1 MAWSGRA
8 LHDARLPHLLAQ
20 GRGAPARL
28 LPGLQR
34 LAGGVLQLR
43 AQTHG
48 GAGHDL
54 TVRPQGRRAGARP
67 LRQGRPEGRDDLVL
81 AADRSA
87 LQLGSLRSLLGRG
100 PGAARTHQPARHHR
114 NGAGEP
120 VGIQRALHAGYG
132 PVPRGRALL
141 QRAHLLRRPR
151 SLPEPADR
159 VGREQLRLASLLSAA
174 DGPRLRARA
183 LRRRVHP
190 EAEAQRVLPAPDVL
204 HLHRRLRRRRQPPL
218 HRGRQAHVV
227 VRLPA
232 PGLVV
237 APFTAGRGSRL
248 QGRQSGRPLQDH
260 PRQRRQALWVRALGS
275 SGLADALLEVRDL
288 RTYIY
293 TRRGIV
299 KAVDGA
305 TFSVRRGETL
315 GIVGESGSGKSM
327 TCLSILRL
335 VPEPGGRIVG
345 GEGVFDGGDL
355 LAKSPDEMRRLRGA
369 QIAMILQDPMASLN
383 PAMTVGEQIAETLS
397 LHRGLRGRALDER
410 VIELLRQVRIS
421 DPERRVHAYPHQM
434 SGGIRQ
440 RVAGAIAISCRPS
453 LLIADE
459 PTTSLDV
466 TIQAQYLRLLKEIQ
480 RETNLALVFVTH
492 DLGIVA
498 KLCDRVAVMYAGR
511 IVETGTTRDIFNRPR
526 HPYTIGLLSCLPTLR
541 RGRGPLTAI
550 EGQPPD
556 LAHVPSG
563 CSFTPRC
570 PMAEPRCGEKRPSL
584 EAIEPDHL
592 VACFRASDMATAG
605 RRVTSIAT
613 APAPALLDTR
623 GTGDVVL
630 EARQLTKHFPLARGT
645 IFSRTFGTVKAV
657 DGVDFVL
664 RRGETLGLVGE
675 SGCGKTTTAR
685 LVLSLERPT
694 AGGVFFRGRDIH
706 SLARPERGGYRR
718 AVQAVFQDPY
728 SSLNPR
734 LTIRTTVSEPLVQTE
749 PDLSRTEIDARVA
762 ESLTR
767 VGLRPRIAAD
777 YPHELSGGQRQ
788 RVAIARALTTNP
800 ECILLDEA
808 VSALD
813 VSIRAQVMN
822 LLREI
827 QDRLGV
833 SDLFIAHDLAVVKY
847 VS

>member
-1 MAWSGRA
+1 MA
-8 LHDARLPHLLAQ
+8 DP
-20 GRGAPARL
+20 
-28 LPGLQR
+28 
-34 LAGGVLQLR
+34 
-43 AQTHG
+43 
-48 GAGHDL
+48 
-54 TVRPQGRRAGARP
+54 
-67 LRQGRPEGRDDLVL
+67 
-81 AADRSA
+81 
-87 LQLGSLRSLLGRG
+87 
-100 PGAARTHQPARHHR
+100 
-114 NGAGEP
+114 
-120 VGIQRALHAGYG
+120 
-132 PVPRGRALL
+132 
-141 QRAHLLRRPR
+141 LLR
-151 SLPEPADR
+151 
-159 VGREQLRLASLLSAA
+159 
-174 DGPRLRARA
+174 
-183 LRRRVHP
+183 
-190 EAEAQRVLPAPDVL
+190 
-204 HLHRRLRRRRQPPL
+204 
-218 HRGRQAHVV
+218 
-227 VRLPA
+227 
-232 PGLVV
+232 
-237 APFTAGRGSRL
+237 
-248 QGRQSGRPLQDH
+248 
-260 PRQRRQALWVRALGS
+260 
-275 SGLADALLEVRDL
+275 VRDL

-293 TRRGIV
+293 TRRGVV

-345 GEGVFDGGDL
+345 GEIFFDGENL
-355 LAKSPDEMRRLRGA
+355 LDKSPEEMRRLRGSR
-369 QIAMILQDPMASLN
+369 IAMILQDPMASLN

-410 VIELLRQVRIS
+410 VVELLRQVRIS

-440 RVAGAIAISCRPS
+440 RVAGAIAISCQPS

-466 TIQAQYLRLLKEIQ
+466 TIQSQYLRLLKEIQ

-511 IVETGTTRDIFNRPR
+511 IVELGRTRDIFNHPR
-526 HPYTIGLLSCLPTLR
+526 HPYAVGLLNCLPTLR
-541 RGRGPLTAI
+541 RGREPLTAI

-556 LAHVPSG
+556 LANVPTG

-570 PMAEPRCGEKRPSL
+570 PMAEPRCGENRPPL
-584 EAIEPDHL
+584 EPVDGEHL
-592 VACFRASDMATAG
+592 VACIRAGETATLT
-605 RRVTSIAT
+605 RRVTTVSPVSV
-613 APAPALLDTR
+613 PAAEPAR
-623 GTGDVVL
+623 NGEVIL

-645 IFSRTFGTVKAV
+645 ILSRRFGTVKAV

-694 AGGVFFRGRDIH
+694 SGGVFFRGRDIH
-706 SLARPERGGYRR
+706 SLGRHERGGYRR

-734 LTIRTTVSEPLVQTE
+734 LTIRTTVSEPLAQTE
-749 PDLSRTEIDARVA
+749 PDLTRAEVSERVA
-762 ESLTR
+762 ASLTR
-767 VGLRPRIAAD
+767 VGLRPRIADD

-833 SDLFIAHDLAVVKY
+833 SYLFIAHDLAVVKY
-847 VS
+847 VSTRIGVMYLGKLVETAAADELYANPLHPYTQVLLNNALPAHPDDVREEVILKGEVPSAFNPPSGCRFHPRCPQALPVCGEMEPVLLEQANGHQVACHLY

>member
-1 MAWSGRA
+1 MSARRSSGVQRARGGSGWRWLPTTANSVPCASRSRRSVCQSPPLSVARQKHCGVRWAWMSMARMTLLSRAPSIIRPPSG
-8 LHDARLPHLLAQ
+8 
-20 GRGAPARL
+20 
-28 LPGLQR
+28 
-34 LAGGVLQLR
+34 
-43 AQTHG
+43 
-48 GAGHDL
+48 
-54 TVRPQGRRAGARP
+54 
-67 LRQGRPEGRDDLVL
+67 GRP
-81 AADRSA
+81 AAM
-87 LQLGSLRSLLGRG
+87 
-100 PGAARTHQPARHHR
+100 
-114 NGAGEP
+114 
-120 VGIQRALHAGYG
+120 
-132 PVPRGRALL
+132 
-141 QRAHLLRRPR
+141 
-151 SLPEPADR
+151 
-159 VGREQLRLASLLSAA
+159 
-174 DGPRLRARA
+174 
-183 LRRRVHP
+183 
-190 EAEAQRVLPAPDVL
+190 
-204 HLHRRLRRRRQPPL
+204 
-218 HRGRQAHVV
+218 
-227 VRLPA
+227 
-232 PGLVV
+232 
-237 APFTAGRGSRL
+237 
-248 QGRQSGRPLQDH
+248 
-260 PRQRRQALWVRALGS
+260 
-275 SGLADALLEVRDL
+275 ADALLEVRDL
-288 RTYIY
+288 RTYIH
-293 TRRGIV
+293 TRRGVV

-345 GEGVFDGGDL
+345 GQILFDGENL
-355 LAKSPDEMRRLRGA
+355 LAKSPEEMRRLRGA

-466 TIQAQYLRLLKEIQ
+466 TIQAQYLRLSKEIQ

-511 IVETGTTRDIFNRPR
+511 IVETGRTRDIFNRPR
-526 HPYTIGLLSCLPTLR
+526 HPYTIGLLNCLPTLR
-541 RGRGPLTAI
+541 RGREPLTAI

-556 LAHVPSG
+556 LAHVPPG
-563 CSFTPRC
+563 CSFAPRC
-570 PMAEPRCGEKRPSL
+570 PMAEPRCREARPLL
-584 EAIEPDHL
+584 ESIERDHL
-592 VACFRASDMATAG
+592 VACVRAGETAIQG
-605 RRVTSIAT
+605 RRGASISTAS
-613 APAPALLDTR
+613 APARVEADA
-623 GTGDVVL
+623 GDVIL
-630 EARQLTKHFPLARGT
+630 EARQLTKHFPLSRGM
-645 IFSRTFGTVKAV
+645 IVARTFGTVKAV
-657 DGVDFVL
+657 DGIDFVL

-694 AGGVFFRGRDIH
+694 AGGIFFRGRDIH
-706 SLARPERGGYRR
+706 ALGRQELGGYRR

-734 LTIRTTVSEPLVQTE
+734 LTIRTTVSEPLAQNQPGLT
-749 PDLSRTEIDARVA
+749 RKEINERVA
-762 ESLTR
+762 GSLTR
-767 VGLRPRIAAD
+767 VGLRPRVAHD

-827 QDRLGV
+827 QDRSGV
-833 SDLFIAHDLAVVKY
+833 SYLFIAHDLAVVKY
-847 VS
+847 VSARIGVMYLGKLVETAPADELYANPLHPYTQVLLSNALPAHPDDVREEVILKGEVPSAFNPPSGCRFHPRCPQALPVCAEVEPALRGQASGHHVACHLYGA

>member
-1 MAWSGRA
+1 MA
-8 LHDARLPHLLAQ
+8 DP
-20 GRGAPARL
+20 
-28 LPGLQR
+28 
-34 LAGGVLQLR
+34 
-43 AQTHG
+43 
-48 GAGHDL
+48 
-54 TVRPQGRRAGARP
+54 
-67 LRQGRPEGRDDLVL
+67 
-81 AADRSA
+81 
-87 LQLGSLRSLLGRG
+87 
-100 PGAARTHQPARHHR
+100 
-114 NGAGEP
+114 
-120 VGIQRALHAGYG
+120 
-132 PVPRGRALL
+132 
-141 QRAHLLRRPR
+141 
-151 SLPEPADR
+151 
-159 VGREQLRLASLLSAA
+159 
-174 DGPRLRARA
+174 
-183 LRRRVHP
+183 
-190 EAEAQRVLPAPDVL
+190 
-204 HLHRRLRRRRQPPL
+204 
-218 HRGRQAHVV
+218 
-227 VRLPA
+227 
-232 PGLVV
+232 
-237 APFTAGRGSRL
+237 
-248 QGRQSGRPLQDH
+248 
-260 PRQRRQALWVRALGS
+260 
-275 SGLADALLEVRDL
+275 LLEVRDL

-345 GEGVFDGGDL
+345 GQIVFDGEDL
-355 LAKSPDEMRRLRGA
+355 LAKSPEEMRRLRGSR
-369 QIAMILQDPMASLN
+369 IAMILQDPMASLN

-410 VIELLRQVRIS
+410 VVELLRQVRIS

-440 RVAGAIAISCRPS
+440 RVAGAIAISCQPS

-466 TIQAQYLRLLKEIQ
+466 TIQAQYLRLLKELQ

-511 IVETGTTRDIFNRPR
+511 IVETGRTRDLFNRPR
-526 HPYTIGLLSCLPTLR
+526 HPYTIGLLDCLPARR
-541 RGRGPLTAI
+541 RGREPLTAI

-556 LAHVPSG
+556 LAHTPPG
-563 CSFTPRC
+563 CSFAPRC
-570 PMAEPRCGEKRPSL
+570 PLAEPRCEVTRPPL
-584 EAIEPDHL
+584 DAIEPDHL
-592 VACFRASDMATAG
+592 VACLRAGETAAGVRPRAS
-605 RRVTSIAT
+605 
-613 APAPALLDTR
+613 APAASAAPRAEAAV
-623 GTGDVVL
+623 GEVVL
-630 EARQLTKHFPLARGT
+630 EARRLTKHFPLARGALLG
-645 IFSRTFGTVKAV
+645 RTVGTVKAV

-685 LVLSLERPT
+685 LVLCLERPT
-694 AGGVFFRGRDIH
+694 AGGILFRGRDAH
-706 SLARPERGGYRR
+706 PLRRRELGDYRR

-734 LTIRTTVSEPLVQTE
+734 LTIRTTVGEPLRQTRPE
-749 PDLSRTEIDARVA
+749 LTRTEVEERVA

-767 VGLRPRIAAD
+767 VGLQPRIADD

-788 RVAIARALTTNP
+788 RVALARALSTSP

-813 VSIRAQVMN
+813 VSIRAQIMN

-827 QDRLGV
+827 QARLGV
-833 SDLFIAHDLAVVKY
+833 SYLFIAHDLAVVKY
-847 VS
+847 VSTRIGVMYLGKLVETAASDELYAHPLHPYTQVLLSNALPAHPDDTREEVILKGEVPGAFNPPAGCRFHPRCPHTLPVCAEVEPALAEQSVGHQVACHLYD

>member
-237 APFTAGRGSRL
+237 APFTGGRGSRL

-260 PRQRRQALWVRALGS
+260 PRQCRQALWVRALGS

-345 GEGVFDGGDL
+345 GQIVFDGQDL
-355 LAKSPDEMRRLRGA
+355 LAKSPEEMRRLRGSR
-369 QIAMILQDPMASLN
+369 IAMILQDPMASLN
-383 PAMTVGEQIAETLS
+383 PSMTVGEQIAEALS

-410 VIELLRQVRIS
+410 VLELLRQVRIS

-511 IVETGTTRDIFNRPR
+511 IVEMARTRDLFNRPR
-526 HPYTIGLLSCLPTLR
+526 HPYAIALLDCLPTLW
-541 RGRGPLTAI
+541 RGREPLTAI

-556 LAHVPSG
+556 LANVPPG
-563 CSFTPRC
+563 CSFAPRC
-570 PMAEPRCGEKRPSL
+570 PMAEPRCREARPPL
-584 EAIEPDHL
+584 ESIEPDHL
-592 VACFRASDMATAG
+592 VACLRAADTATDG
-605 RRVTSIAT
+605 RRGASIP
-613 APAPALLDTR
+613 PAPAAAR
-623 GTGDVVL
+623 VEASAGGIVL
-630 EARQLTKHFPLARGT
+630 AGRQLTE
-645 IFSRTFGTVKAV
+645 
-657 DGVDFVL
+657 D
-664 RRGETLGLVGE
+664 
-675 SGCGKTTTAR
+675 
-685 LVLSLERPT
+685 
-694 AGGVFFRGRDIH
+694 
-706 SLARPERGGYRR
+706 
-718 AVQAVFQDPY
+718 
-728 SSLNPR
+728 
-734 LTIRTTVSEPLVQTE
+734 
-749 PDLSRTEIDARVA
+749 
-762 ESLTR
+762 
-767 VGLRPRIAAD
+767 
-777 YPHELSGGQRQ
+777 
-788 RVAIARALTTNP
+788 
-800 ECILLDEA
+800 
-808 VSALD
+808 
-813 VSIRAQVMN
+813 
-822 LLREI
+822 
-827 QDRLGV
+827 
-833 SDLFIAHDLAVVKY
+833 
-847 VS
+847 

>member
-1 MAWSGRA
+1 MA
-8 LHDARLPHLLAQ
+8 D
-20 GRGAPARL
+20 
-28 LPGLQR
+28 
-34 LAGGVLQLR
+34 
-43 AQTHG
+43 T
-48 GAGHDL
+48 
-54 TVRPQGRRAGARP
+54 
-67 LRQGRPEGRDDLVL
+67 
-81 AADRSA
+81 
-87 LQLGSLRSLLGRG
+87 
-100 PGAARTHQPARHHR
+100 
-114 NGAGEP
+114 
-120 VGIQRALHAGYG
+120 
-132 PVPRGRALL
+132 
-141 QRAHLLRRPR
+141 
-151 SLPEPADR
+151 
-159 VGREQLRLASLLSAA
+159 
-174 DGPRLRARA
+174 
-183 LRRRVHP
+183 
-190 EAEAQRVLPAPDVL
+190 
-204 HLHRRLRRRRQPPL
+204 
-218 HRGRQAHVV
+218 
-227 VRLPA
+227 
-232 PGLVV
+232 
-237 APFTAGRGSRL
+237 
-248 QGRQSGRPLQDH
+248 
-260 PRQRRQALWVRALGS
+260 
-275 SGLADALLEVRDL
+275 LLEVRDL

-293 TRRGIV
+293 TRRGVV

-345 GEGVFDGGDL
+345 GQILFDGENL
-355 LAKSPDEMRRLRGA
+355 LDKSPEEMRRLRGA
-369 QIAMILQDPMASLN
+369 RIAMILQDPMASLN
-383 PAMTVGEQIAETLS
+383 PAMTVGEQIAETLA

-410 VIELLRQVRIS
+410 VVELLRQVRIS

-440 RVAGAIAISCRPS
+440 RVAGAIAISCQPS

-466 TIQAQYLRLLKEIQ
+466 TIQSQYLRLLKEIQ

-511 IVETGTTRDIFNRPR
+511 IVELGKTRDIFNRPR
-526 HPYTIGLLSCLPTLR
+526 HPYAAGLLDCLPTLR
-541 RGRGPLTAI
+541 RGRAPLTAI

-556 LAHVPSG
+556 LANVPEG
-563 CSFTPRC
+563 CSFAPRC
-570 PMAEPRCGEKRPSL
+570 PMAEPRCSETRPAL
-584 EAIEPDHL
+584 EPVDSEHL
-592 VACFRASDMATAG
+592 VACVRASETATLG
-605 RRVTSIAT
+605 RRGAT
-613 APAPALLDTR
+613 ISPDPAPAPAEAR
-623 GTGDVVL
+623 GASDIVL
-630 EARQLTKHFPLARGT
+630 EARGLTKHFPLARGT
-645 IFSRTFGTVKAV
+645 ILSRRFGTVKAV

-694 AGGVFFRGRDIH
+694 AGGVYFRGHDIH
-706 SLARPERGGYRR
+706 LLGRQERAGYRR

-749 PDLSRTEIDARVA
+749 PDLTRAEVAERVA
-762 ESLTR
+762 ASLTR
-767 VGLRPRIAAD
+767 VGLQPRIADD

-827 QDRLGV
+827 QDRSGV
-833 SDLFIAHDLAVVKY
+833 SYLFIAHDLAVVKY
-847 VS
+847 VSTRIGVMYLGKLVETAAADELYANPLHPYTQILLDNALPAHPDDARDEVILKGEVPSAFNPPSGCRFHPRCPQALPVCGEVEPTLRDQGRGHQVACHLYGA

>member
-1 MAWSGRA
+1 M
-8 LHDARLPHLLAQ
+8 
-20 GRGAPARL
+20 
-28 LPGLQR
+28 
-34 LAGGVLQLR
+34 
-43 AQTHG
+43 
-48 GAGHDL
+48 
-54 TVRPQGRRAGARP
+54 
-67 LRQGRPEGRDDLVL
+67 
-81 AADRSA
+81 
-87 LQLGSLRSLLGRG
+87 
-100 PGAARTHQPARHHR
+100 
-114 NGAGEP
+114 
-120 VGIQRALHAGYG
+120 
-132 PVPRGRALL
+132 
-141 QRAHLLRRPR
+141 
-151 SLPEPADR
+151 
-159 VGREQLRLASLLSAA
+159 
-174 DGPRLRARA
+174 
-183 LRRRVHP
+183 
-190 EAEAQRVLPAPDVL
+190 
-204 HLHRRLRRRRQPPL
+204 
-218 HRGRQAHVV
+218 
-227 VRLPA
+227 
-232 PGLVV
+232 
-237 APFTAGRGSRL
+237 
-248 QGRQSGRPLQDH
+248 
-260 PRQRRQALWVRALGS
+260 
-275 SGLADALLEVRDL
+275 ADALLEVRDL

-345 GEGVFDGGDL
+345 GQIVFDGEDL
-355 LAKSPDEMRRLRGA
+355 LAKSPEEMRRLRGSR
-369 QIAMILQDPMASLN
+369 IAMILQDPMASLN
-383 PAMTVGEQIAETLS
+383 PAMTVGEQIAETLA

-410 VIELLRQVRIS
+410 VVELLRQVRIS

-440 RVAGAIAISCRPS
+440 RVAGAIAISCQPR

-480 RETNLALVFVTH
+480 RETSLALVFVTH

-511 IVETGTTRDIFNRPR
+511 IVELGRTRDIFNRPR
-526 HPYTIGLLSCLPTLR
+526 HPYAVGLLSCLPTLR
-541 RGRGPLTAI
+541 RGREPLTAI

-749 PDLSRTEIDARVA
+749 PGLTRTEIDARVA

-833 SDLFIAHDLAVVKY
+833 SYLFIAHDLAVVKY
-847 VS
+847 VSTRIGVMYLGKLVETAAADELYTNPLHPYTQVLLNNALPAHPDDVREEVILKGEVPSAFDPPSGCRFHPRCPQALPVCGEMEPVLGEQSRGHQVACHLY

>member
-1 MAWSGRA
+1 MA
-8 LHDARLPHLLAQ
+8 DP
-20 GRGAPARL
+20 
-28 LPGLQR
+28 
-34 LAGGVLQLR
+34 
-43 AQTHG
+43 
-48 GAGHDL
+48 
-54 TVRPQGRRAGARP
+54 
-67 LRQGRPEGRDDLVL
+67 
-81 AADRSA
+81 
-87 LQLGSLRSLLGRG
+87 
-100 PGAARTHQPARHHR
+100 
-114 NGAGEP
+114 
-120 VGIQRALHAGYG
+120 
-132 PVPRGRALL
+132 
-141 QRAHLLRRPR
+141 
-151 SLPEPADR
+151 
-159 VGREQLRLASLLSAA
+159 
-174 DGPRLRARA
+174 
-183 LRRRVHP
+183 
-190 EAEAQRVLPAPDVL
+190 
-204 HLHRRLRRRRQPPL
+204 
-218 HRGRQAHVV
+218 
-227 VRLPA
+227 
-232 PGLVV
+232 
-237 APFTAGRGSRL
+237 
-248 QGRQSGRPLQDH
+248 
-260 PRQRRQALWVRALGS
+260 
-275 SGLADALLEVRDL
+275 LLEVRDL

-293 TRRGIV
+293 TRRGVV

-345 GEGVFDGGDL
+345 GEIFFDGENL
-355 LAKSPDEMRRLRGA
+355 LAKSPEEMRRLRGSR
-369 QIAMILQDPMASLN
+369 IAMILQDPMASLN
-383 PAMTVGEQIAETLS
+383 PAMTVGEQIAETLA
-397 LHRGLRGRALDER
+397 LHRGLRGRALHER
-410 VIELLRQVRIS
+410 VVELLRQVRIS

-440 RVAGAIAISCRPS
+440 RVAGAIAISCQPS

-466 TIQAQYLRLLKEIQ
+466 TIQSQYLRLLKEIQ

-511 IVETGTTRDIFNRPR
+511 IVELGRTRDIFNHPR
-526 HPYTIGLLSCLPTLR
+526 HPYAVGLLNCLPTLR
-541 RGRGPLTAI
+541 RGREPLTAI

-556 LAHVPSG
+556 LANVPTG

-570 PMAEPRCGEKRPSL
+570 PMAEPRCGEKRPPL
-584 EAIEPDHL
+584 EPVDGEHL
-592 VACFRASDMATAG
+592 VACIRAGETATLT
-605 RRVTSIAT
+605 RRVITVSA
-613 APAPALLDTR
+613 ASVPAAEPAR
-623 GTGDVVL
+623 NGEVIL

-645 IFSRTFGTVKAV
+645 ILSRRFGTVKAV

-694 AGGVFFRGRDIH
+694 SGGVFFRGRDIH
-706 SLARPERGGYRR
+706 SLGRHERGGYRR

-734 LTIRTTVSEPLVQTE
+734 LTIRTTVSEPLAQTE
-749 PDLSRTEIDARVA
+749 PDLTRAEVAERVA
-762 ESLTR
+762 ASLTR
-767 VGLRPRIAAD
+767 VGLRPRIADD

-833 SDLFIAHDLAVVKY
+833 SYLFIAHDLAVVKY
-847 VS
+847 VSTRIGVMYLGKLVETAAADELYANPLHPYTQVLLNNALPAHPDDVREEVILKGEVPSAFNPPSGCRFHPRCPQALPVCGEMEPVLREQANGHHVACHLY

>member
-1 MAWSGRA
+1 M
-8 LHDARLPHLLAQ
+8 
-20 GRGAPARL
+20 
-28 LPGLQR
+28 
-34 LAGGVLQLR
+34 
-43 AQTHG
+43 
-48 GAGHDL
+48 
-54 TVRPQGRRAGARP
+54 
-67 LRQGRPEGRDDLVL
+67 
-81 AADRSA
+81 
-87 LQLGSLRSLLGRG
+87 
-100 PGAARTHQPARHHR
+100 
-114 NGAGEP
+114 
-120 VGIQRALHAGYG
+120 
-132 PVPRGRALL
+132 
-141 QRAHLLRRPR
+141 
-151 SLPEPADR
+151 
-159 VGREQLRLASLLSAA
+159 
-174 DGPRLRARA
+174 
-183 LRRRVHP
+183 
-190 EAEAQRVLPAPDVL
+190 
-204 HLHRRLRRRRQPPL
+204 
-218 HRGRQAHVV
+218 
-227 VRLPA
+227 
-232 PGLVV
+232 
-237 APFTAGRGSRL
+237 
-248 QGRQSGRPLQDH
+248 
-260 PRQRRQALWVRALGS
+260 
-275 SGLADALLEVRDL
+275 ADALLEVRDL
-288 RTYIY
+288 RTYIH
-293 TRRGIV
+293 TRRGVV

-345 GEGVFDGGDL
+345 GEIVFEGQDL
-355 LAKSPDEMRRLRGA
+355 LSRSAEEMRRLRGA
-369 QIAMILQDPMASLN
+369 RIAMILQDPMASLN
-383 PAMTVGEQIAETLS
+383 PALTVGEQIGETLAV
-397 LHRGLRGRALDER
+397 HRGLRGRALDAR
-410 VIELLRQVRIS
+410 VLELLREVRIS

-526 HPYTIGLLSCLPTLR
+526 HPYTIGLLACLPKLTR
-541 RGRGPLTAI
+541 ERAALTAI

-556 LAHVPSG
+556 LANVPPG
-563 CSFTPRC
+563 CSFAPRC
-570 PMAEPRCGEKRPSL
+570 TLAEPRCSEERPPL
-584 EAIEPDHL
+584 DPIGPEHL
-592 VACFRASDMATAG
+592 VACLRADMTAATA
-605 RRVTSIAT
+605 VTKRAASASLASSAT
-613 APAPALLDTR
+613 TAAAADPARAAAPVSSVAPTARATSSAAAGGEPALSSAAPDVSA
-623 GTGDVVL
+623 GDVVL
-630 EARQLTKHFPLARGT
+630 EARALTKHFPMQRGAIFGRT
-645 IFSRTFGTVKAV
+645 IGTVKAV
-657 DGVDFVL
+657 DGVDFVI

-685 LVLSLERPT
+685 LVLRMERPT
-694 AGGVFFRGRDIH
+694 AGGISFRGRDVH
-706 SLARPERGGYRR
+706 ALRGSELRDYRR

-734 LTIRTTVSEPLVQTE
+734 LIIRTTVAEPLVQTQPE
-749 PDLSRTEIDARVA
+749 LTRAEVAERVA
-762 ESLTR
+762 ESLLR
-767 VGLRPRIAAD
+767 VGLRPRVADD

-788 RVAIARALTTNP
+788 RVALARALTTSP

-833 SDLFIAHDLAVVKY
+833 SYLFIAHDLAVVRY
-847 VS
+847 VSARIGVMYLGKLVETASSDELYSRPLHPYTQVLLNNALPSHPDEAREEVILKGEVPSAFEPPAGCRFHPRCPYAMPVCAEVKPVLREQSSGHLAACHLYGS